1 MLEVLRQ
8 AFYFAVASI
17 RRRTSSHPDTLY
29 TTSKAYEMVKLEE
42 VEDEAFLADQPGP
55 GDEDAWDT
63 DSGKP
68 PLPPARK

>member
-1 MLEVLRQ
+1 
-8 AFYFAVASI
+8 
-17 RRRTSSHPDTLY
+17 
-29 TTSKAYEMVKLEE
+29 MVKLEE